1 MLGIPGQLLAKHQYL
16 LWAYL
21 SVWRSLRVDIMCT
34 HYFVKA
40 SGARVLGESNG
51 GRQRLWPES
60 NSKVLS
66 IKEGK
71 KGVPHEV

>member
-1 MLGIPGQLLAKHQYL
+1 
-16 LWAYL
+16 
-21 SVWRSLRVDIMCT
+21 MCT
-34 HYFVKA
+34 HYFVKD